1 MVFHLSMRDMRLQSI
16 YYPINYEKLA
26 DWYYNIFFF
35 LNTDDTNDTNCL
47 LLLMTDRWS
56 ALFKNK
62 ELILLKD

>member
-1 MVFHLSMRDMRLQSI
+1 MRNLQI
-16 YYPINYEKLA
+16 GIIK
-26 DWYYNIFFF
+26 FFF

-62 ELILLKD
+62 DLILLKD

>member
-1 MVFHLSMRDMRLQSI
+1 MRNLLI
-16 YYPINYEKLA
+16 GIIK
-26 DWYYNIFFF
+26 FFF
-35 LNTDDTNDTNCL
+35 FEHDCDATLCTFRSENDTNDTNCL

>member
-1 MVFHLSMRDMRLQSI
+1 MRLQFI
-16 YYPINYEKLA
+16 YSPIYYEKLA
-26 DWYYNIFFF
+26 DWYYKILFF